1 MQSFFKKSI
10 SLLTAAMV
18 LSPAAVFP
26 AYAEEAPMKDSGIDY
41 SEAVATI
48 NNPGAGYSST
58 VWAVCKPG
66 STPVYAP
73 SGNLMLFFID
83 IGGFSCGV
91 NGTKNDDGT
100 YTEGTDYDL
109 DETFFQNWD
118 TTLENCRKNGSMV
131 ALRFRYDATGK
142 DNPEPASFDQV
153 LHHIDQLKESG
164 LFEKYSD
171 ILAYVE
177 CGFVGKWGEQHG
189 GKYTSV
195 QYKAQLLE
203 AMLQAVPA
211 PIPVTVRTPD
221 IFAEW
226 AGIKRSE
233 LNDRELINSLT
244 ESQYTTMIQENKD
257 RIGLFDDGY
266 MGSNSDLG
274 TYSNREIETDWL
286 GVQTLT
292 SYFGGE
298 FSGNIDFA
306 KQYDTYLPENAIP
319 EMYKTHLSYI
329 NSNIFQLYKDYT
341 FGADCDVENADNS
354 AYYGQTVYQ
363 FIRDHLGY
371 RFVLRDS
378 KLTANAAQGENVQ
391 VDFTVENTGFAGA
404 IPQVQSYVLLEK
416 DGVFTFAE
424 VDTDCRDW
432 RSCTKTDESISFKLP
447 DSLPAGEW
455 NVYLKLSMGTPAD
468 IKSMSSRSI
477 RFANNGVWDSSIGA
491 NFLGSVT
498 VSESEKKGTDNSLGL
513 GDKTPAAFYS
523 VSDKTVVD
531 GLMSS
536 PFEWTEDMVISEDDN
551 GLKIYVKADEKYLY
565 VMSNVPKDGASAPV
579 YNLQLKNTSNDE
591 SYWIY
596 YASNGFIY
604 FNHDSYMDSQCK
616 WSDDMVEFRLPLE
629 VFGLTSGME
638 FSTLRIFM
646 QDSGNGWKLMSDVR
660 AATCTVPSDFAVISA
675 PTYIRLNKGE
685 SYTYTALADLYE
697 DGASYV
703 WSKDGEELDNYNSD
717 TLALENVSA
726 EDEGKYTVTITSAG
740 GIRKTVAAFQL
751 SVEDSTEPTEGKYL
765 PGDANVDGVVDIA
778 DATLVL
784 QCIGNADK
792 YSMSAQ
798 GEINADVDGSKG
810 ITAMDS
816 LTIQMADAG
825 LIPLADLP
833 LQNS

>member
-1 MQSFFKKSI
+1 MKSNFKKSL
-10 SLLTAAMV
+10 SLLTAALV
-18 LSPAAVFP
+18 LSTSAAFP
-26 AYAEEAPMKDSGIDY
+26 VYAEETPLKDSGIDY
-41 SEAVATI
+41 TESVATI

-66 STPVYAP
+66 STPVYDP
-73 SGNLMLFFID
+73 TGNLMLFFID
-83 IGGFSCGV
+83 IGGFSCGA
-91 NGTKNDDGT
+91 NGTKNEDDT

-109 DETFFQNWD
+109 DEAFFQSWD
-118 TTLENCRKNGSMV
+118 TTLENCRKNGCMA
-131 ALRFRYDATGK
+131 ALRFRYDANGK
-142 DNPEPASFDQV
+142 DNPEPATFDQV
-153 LHHIDQLKESG
+153 LHHIEQLKDSG
-164 LFEKYSD
+164 LFEKYAD

-195 QYKAQLLE
+195 QHKAQLLE

-233 LNDRELINSLT
+233 LSDRELIDSLT
-244 ESQYTTMIQENKD
+244 ESQYTSSIQENKD

-274 TYSNREIETDWL
+274 TYANREIETDWL

-329 NSNIFQLYKDYT
+329 NGNIFQLYKDYT
-341 FGADCDVENADNS
+341 FGADCDVENVDNS

-378 KLTANAAQGENVQ
+378 KLTGSTVQGGNVQ
-391 VDFTVENTGFAGA
+391 VDFTVENTGFAGV

-424 VDTDCRDW
+424 TDIDCRQW
-432 RSCTKTDESISFKLP
+432 LSCTKNSESISFKLP
-447 DSLPAGEW
+447 DSLPSGEW
-455 NVYLKLSMGTPAD
+455 NVYLKLSMGTPAGVR
-468 IKSMSSRSI
+468 SMSNRSI
-477 RFANNGVWDSSIGA
+477 RFANNDVWDGSIGA
-491 NFLGSVT
+491 NYLGSVT
-498 VSESEKKGTDNSLGL
+498 VSESAEKGTDNSLGL
-513 GDKTPAAFYS
+513 GDKTPAQFYS

-531 GLMSS
+531 GAMSS
-536 PFEWTEDMVISEDDN
+536 PFEWTEDMVVTEDEN

-565 VMSNVPKDGASAPV
+565 VMSNVPKDNASAPV
-579 YNLQLKNTSNDE
+579 YNLQLKNTSNGE

-604 FNHDSYMDSQCK
+604 FNHDSYLDSQCK
-616 WSDDMVEFRLPLE
+616 WGENMVEYRLPLE
-629 VFGLTSGME
+629 AFALTSGME

-646 QDSGNGWKLMSDVR
+646 QDSGNGWRLMSDVS
-660 AATCTVPSDFAVISA
+660 ASTCTVPLDFSVLSA
-675 PTYIRLNKGE
+675 ETAIRLNTGDNY
-685 SYTYTALADLYE
+685 SYTAMADLYE
-697 DGASYV
+697 DGASYS
-703 WSKDGEELDNYNSD
+703 WSKNGEK
-717 TLALENVSA
+717 LENSGSETLSLENITA
-726 EDEGKYTVTITSAG
+726 EDEGEYTLTITSAG
-740 GIRKTVAAFQL
+740 GIEKTVTAFRL
-751 SVEDSTEPTEGKYL
+751 SVADSAASAML
-765 PGDANVDGVVDIA
+765 GDANEDGIVDIA

-784 QCIGNADK
+784 QNIGNPDK
-792 YSMSAQ
+792 YPLSIQ
-798 GEINADVDGSKG
+798 GEKNADVNGSG
-810 ITAMDS
+810 GVTAKDS
-816 LTIQMADAG
+816 LIIQMVDAG
-825 LIPLADLP
+825 LVSRSELP
-833 LQNS
+833 LTDI

>member
-1 MQSFFKKSI
+1 MQSFFRRSL
-10 SLLTAAMV
+10 SLLTAALV
-18 LSPAAVFP
+18 LSPASFHV
-26 AYAEEAPMKDSGIDY
+26 YAEEAPLKDSGIDY
-41 SEAVATI
+41 SESVATI
-48 NNPGAGYSST
+48 NNPGAGYTST

-66 STPVYAP
+66 TTPVYNP
-73 SGNLMLFFID
+73 TGSLMLFFID
-83 IGGFSCGV
+83 IGGFSCGI
-91 NGTKNDDGT
+91 NGTKNEDGT

-109 DETFFQNWD
+109 DETFFQSWD
-118 TTLENCRKNGSMV
+118 TTLENCRKNGCM
-131 ALRFRYDATGK
+131 AAIRFRYDANGK
-142 DNPEPASFDQV
+142 DNPEPATFDQV
-153 LHHIDQLKESG
+153 LHHIEQLKDSG

-195 QYKAQLLE
+195 QHKAQLLE

-244 ESQYTTMIQENKD
+244 ESKYTAMIQENKD

-274 TYSNREIETDWL
+274 TYANREIETDWL

-341 FGADCDVENADNS
+341 FGADCDVENVDNS

-371 RFVLRDS
+371 RFILRDS
-378 KLTANAAQGENVQ
+378 KLTGNAVQGDNVQ
-391 VDFTVENTGFAGA
+391 VDFTVENTGFAGV
-404 IPQVQSYVLLEK
+404 IPKVQSYVILEK

-424 VDTDCRDW
+424 VDTDCRKW
-432 RSCTKTDESISFKLP
+432 LSCTKNDESISFKLP
-447 DSLPAGEW
+447 DSLPAGDW

-468 IKSMSSRSI
+468 IRSMSNRSI
-477 RFANNGVWDSSIGA
+477 RFANNGVWEGSIGA

-498 VSESEKKGTDNSLGL
+498 VSESAEKGTDNSLG
-513 GDKTPAAFYS
+513 DKTPAQFYS
-523 VSDKTVVD
+523 VSDKTVSD
-531 GLMSS
+531 GVLSS
-536 PFEWTEDMVISEDDN
+536 PFEWTEDMIVGENEN

-565 VMSNVPKDGASAPV
+565 VMSNVPKGNASAPV
-579 YNLQLKNTSNDE
+579 YNLQLKSTSSDE

-596 YASNGFIY
+596 YASNGFVY
-604 FNHDSYMDSQCK
+604 FNHGDYMDSRCK

-629 VFGLTSGME
+629 TFGLTSGTE
-638 FSTLRIFM
+638 LSNLRIFM
-646 QDSGNGWKLMSDVR
+646 QDSGDGWKLMSDIR
-660 AATCTVPSDFAVISA
+660 TSACTVPSDFAVLSA
-675 PTYIRLNKGE
+675 PTFIRLNKGE
-685 SYTYTALADLYE
+685 NYSYTALADLYE
-697 DGASYV
+697 DGASYT
-703 WSKDGEELDNYNSD
+703 WSKDGKKLENAVSE
-717 TLALENVSA
+717 TLSLENVSA
-726 EDEGKYTVTITSAG
+726 EDEGEYTVTITSAG
-740 GIRKTVAAFQL
+740 GIKKTVAAFNL
-751 SVEDSTEPTEGKYL
+751 SVADNTNPTEDKYL
-765 PGDANVDGVVDIA
+765 PGDANEDGSVDVA
-778 DATLVL
+778 DATLIL
-784 QCIGNADK
+784 QNVGNGDK
-792 YSMSAQ
+792 YPLSIQ
-798 GEINADVDGSKG
+798 GEKNADVDGSDG
-810 ITAMDS
+810 ITVLDS
-816 LTIQMADAG
+816 LTVQMVDAG
-825 LIPLADLP
+825 LISLAELP
-833 LQNS
+833 LKNN